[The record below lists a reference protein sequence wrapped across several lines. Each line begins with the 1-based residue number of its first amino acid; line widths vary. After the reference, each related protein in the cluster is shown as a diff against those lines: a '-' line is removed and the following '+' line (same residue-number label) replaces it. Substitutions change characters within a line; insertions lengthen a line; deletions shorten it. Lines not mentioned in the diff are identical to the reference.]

1 VGGPA
6 RRGFAGR
13 GRVVTGSKDL
23 TALVWDLKP
32 EDKPSGPL
40 WEALSGDNAR
50 EAYRARGRMK
60 MAGASAG
67 RPTRA
72 SRRRFPPARS
82 TSPISTPSWCTR
94 CAAGSRATTPR
105 PACNERHLML
115 AAEVSIE
122 ASVNDIAQPCGFVWI
137 LPPDPGQASH
147 TRASSA
153 ATTSVC
159 SSRSVAY
166 ANAVSTISASVSA
179 VMSSIAIASRR
190 CGEIV
195 S

>member
-1 VGGPA
+1 MNLTDPDSKLVHGM
-6 RRGFAGR
+6 RGWVQGY
-13 GRVVTGSKDL
+13 
-23 TALVWDLKP
+23 
-32 EDKPSGPL
+32 
-40 WEALSGDNAR
+40 NAQ
-50 EAYRARGRMK
+50 A
-60 MAGASAG
+60 
-67 RPTRA
+67 
-72 SRRRFPPARS
+72 
-82 TSPISTPSWCTR
+82 
-94 CAAGSRATTPR
+94 
-105 PACNERHLML
+105 ACNERHLML